1 MRDAGSFNDDDFRCW
16 WCWWWNHKVT
26 LRALQWLH
34 GWIKVSPVLVFI
46 KWKTCNCWR
55 KLIIVRC
62 FPSFLASGPSN
73 EHVNLCT
80 LGHWRSGWCQEDR
93 GGVSNLWSIKSC
105 YRCTIVISNT
115 ICRCLGAFWLL
126 TFARW
131 SLPYCNTG
139 SHNIKTETH
148 NCFLGIGLRWF

>member
-1 MRDAGSFNDDDFRCW
+1 MRDAGSINDNDFRCW

-80 LGHWRSGWCQEDR
+80 LGHWRSGWCQDTEAAYLIYDQSSLVIAVLLEYQILYVDVWGLAGFWPSR
-93 GGVSNLWSIKSC
+93 AEAYPTVTLAH
-105 YRCTIVISNT
+105 TISRRKHTTV
-115 ICRCLGAFWLL
+115 F
-126 TFARW
+126 
-131 SLPYCNTG
+131 
-139 SHNIKTETH
+139 
-148 NCFLGIGLRWF
+148 